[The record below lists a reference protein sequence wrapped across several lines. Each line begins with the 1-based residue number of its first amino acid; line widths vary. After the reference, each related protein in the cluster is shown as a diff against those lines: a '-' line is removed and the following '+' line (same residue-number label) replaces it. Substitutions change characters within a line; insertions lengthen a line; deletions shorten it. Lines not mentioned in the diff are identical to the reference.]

1 VGEQGGGYSG
11 DCGELTVGSARR
23 LLLMGFAGDSEQKE
37 AKEAKGG
44 KGTYDAEIE
53 EICGGLLRGSEP
65 HCKFPR

>member
-1 VGEQGGGYSG
+1 MGEQGGGYSG

-44 KGTYDAEIE
+44 
-53 EICGGLLRGSEP
+53 REP
-65 HCKFPR
+65 TMPKSRKFAVAF